1 MRQLTIFCALVLF
14 TLSASEAFGCVCEI
28 DPHPTPE
35 KIRADRLSAFEKAT
49 VVFSGEVVA
58 MDTLTVKFKV
68 DKIWKGD
75 EAEEITMLTGTK
87 DNGDGTITS
96 STCDYG
102 FENGKQYLIYA
113 YGPMAELKTHK
124 CSRTMLLKDA
134 ETEMKGLDEI
144 TFHKSV
150 ALSRSRLR
158 ERPHHAAQSN
168 HALDRRPW

>member
-1 MRQLTIFCALVLF
+1 MRKLAIFCAFLLF
-14 TLSASEAFGCVCEI
+14 TLCAPRAFGCVCEL

-35 KIRADRLSAFEKAT
+35 SIRADRLSAFEKAT

-75 EAEEITMLTGTK
+75 EAKEITMLTGTK
-87 DNGDGTITS
+87 DNGDGTIIS

-102 FENGKQYLIYA
+102 FENEKQYLIYA

-124 CSRTMLLKDA
+124 CSRTILLKDA

-144 TFHKSV
+144 TPHKSV
-150 ALSRSRLR
+150 AFSSSRF
-158 ERPHHAAQSN
+158 
-168 HALDRRPW
+168 RRRTHQAGEI